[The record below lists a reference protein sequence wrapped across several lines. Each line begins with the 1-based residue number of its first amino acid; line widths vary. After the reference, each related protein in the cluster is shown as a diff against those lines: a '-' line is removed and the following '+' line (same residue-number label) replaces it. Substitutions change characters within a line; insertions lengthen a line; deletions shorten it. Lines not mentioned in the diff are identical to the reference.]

1 MSKMEIDMYH
11 DRNETLPAN
20 KKKKKKKKKKNET
33 KVNVKITPSLTLTLS
48 LYVVYKSLDIVLS
61 KLFLTRIG
69 PLKKRSASKFK
80 SHSVCP

>member
-11 DRNETLPAN
+11 DPNETLSAN
-20 KKKKKKKKKKNET
+20 KQFET
-33 KVNVKITPSLTLTLS
+33 KVNVKITPSPTPTLS

-69 PLKKRSASKFK
+69 PLKERSASN
-80 SHSVCP
+80 S